1 MGIFFNH
8 VVPMLL
14 HVLTKLTY
22 PLTFFSL
29 PFDRTPA
36 IDGGLEKVAQNT
48 GANKSLPGALKD
60 MVGTWKLQ
68 EKINVD
74 QFMAGLGINR
84 AKRAA
89 LRLAGQEYE
98 LLADASALT
107 IVTKD
112 LRGHSA
118 LKLPLGGRGVVSHDG
133 DDGATVRR
141 AVSVLR
147 DAVVITETLVGES
160 QPLSICG
167 RTLQRDGRMR
177 IDISKRTP
185 DGQTVA
191 MAAIATRSSRAHSMA
206 PVLHRAL
213 QC

>member
-1 MGIFFNH
+1 MGLFFNH
-8 VVPMLL
+8 VVPALFY
-14 HVLTKLTY
+14 VLKKLTY
-22 PLTFFSL
+22 PLALGSSL
-29 PFDRTPA
+29 LSLALDRTPA
-36 IDGGLEKVAQNT
+36 IDEKVS
-48 GANKSLPGALKD
+48 GANAVNKSLPGALKD

-98 LLADASALT
+98 LLADTSALT

-118 LKLPLGGRGVVSHDG
+118 LKLPLDGRGVVAHDG
-133 DDGATVRR
+133 DDGAAVRR
-141 AVSVLR
+141 AVRVLR
-147 DAVVITETLVGES
+147 DAIDITERTPAGQV
-160 QPLSICG
+160 LSVCR
-167 RTLQRDGRMR
+167 RTLLRDGRMR
-177 IDISKRTP
+177 MDISKRTP
-185 DGQTVA
+185 DGQTVT
-191 MAAIATRSSRAHSMA
+191 MAAIATRARPPRLVH
-206 PVLHRAL
+206 

>member
-1 MGIFFNH
+1 VQMGLFFNH
-8 VVPMLL
+8 VVPALFY
-14 HVLTKLTY
+14 VLKKLTY
-22 PLTFFSL
+22 PLALGSSL
-29 PFDRTPA
+29 LSLAFDRTPA
-36 IDGGLEKVAQNT
+36 IDEKVSGVNAV
-48 GANKSLPGALKD
+48 NKSLPGALKD

-98 LLADASALT
+98 LLADKSALT

-118 LKLPLGGRGVVSHDG
+118 LKLPLDGRGVVANDG
-133 DDGATVRR
+133 DDGAAVRR
-141 AVSVLR
+141 AVRVLT
-147 DAVVITETLVGES
+147 DALVMTETLVGES
-160 QPLSICG
+160 KPLSVCR

-177 IDISKRTP
+177 MDISKRTP
-185 DGQTVA
+185 DGQTVS
-191 MAAIATRSSRAHSMA
+191 MTAIATRARPPRLVH
-206 PVLHRAL
+206 

>member
-1 MGIFFNH
+1 MRLFFNH
-8 VVPMLL
+8 VLPALFY
-14 HVLTKLTY
+14 VLKKLTY
-22 PLTFFSL
+22 PLALGSSL
-29 PFDRTPA
+29 LSLAFDRTPA
-36 IDGGLEKVAQNT
+36 LGEGPEKAS
-48 GANKSLPGALKD
+48 GANAVNKSLPGALKD

-98 LLADASALT
+98 LLADTSALT

-118 LKLPLGGRGVVSHDG
+118 LKLPLNGRGVVAHDG
-133 DDGATVRR
+133 DDGAAVRR

-147 DAVVITETLVGES
+147 DAIVMTEQDLAGQV
-160 QPLSICG
+160 LSVCR

-177 IDISKRTP
+177 MEISKRTP
-185 DGQTVA
+185 DGQTVS
-191 MAAIATRSSRAHSMA
+191 MAAIATRARPPRLVH
-206 PVLHRAL
+206 

>member
-1 MGIFFNH
+1 MGLFRNH
-8 VVPMLL
+8 VVPALFYLL
-14 HVLTKLTY
+14 KKLTY
-22 PLTFFSL
+22 PLALAASL
-29 PFDRTPA
+29 AFDRTPA
-36 IDGGLEKVAQNT
+36 IGEGPEKAS
-48 GANKSLPGALKD
+48 GANAVNKSLPGALKD

-98 LLADASALT
+98 LLADKSALT

-118 LKLPLGGRGVVSHDG
+118 LKLPLDGRGVVAHDG
-133 DDGATVRR
+133 DDGAAVRR
-141 AVSVLR
+141 AVRVLR
-147 DAVVITETLVGES
+147 DAIDITERTPAGQV
-160 QPLSICG
+160 LSVCR

-177 IDISKRTP
+177 MDISKRTP
-185 DGQTVA
+185 DGQTVS
-191 MAAIATRSSRAHSMA
+191 MAAIATRARPPRLVH
-206 PVLHRAL
+206 

>member
-1 MGIFFNH
+1 MGLFFNH
-8 VVPMLL
+8 VVPALFY
-14 HVLTKLTY
+14 VLKKLTY
-22 PLTFFSL
+22 PLALGSSL
-29 PFDRTPA
+29 LSLAFDRAPA
-36 IDGGLEKVAQNT
+36 IDEKVS
-48 GANKSLPGALKD
+48 GANAVNKSLPGALKD

-98 LLADASALT
+98 LLADTSALT

-118 LKLPLGGRGVVSHDG
+118 LKLPLDGRGVVAHDG
-133 DDGATVRR
+133 DDGAAVRR
-141 AVSVLR
+141 AVRVLR
-147 DAVVITETLVGES
+147 DAIDITERTPAGQV
-160 QPLSICG
+160 LSVCR
-167 RTLQRDGRMR
+167 RTLLRDGRMR
-177 IDISKRTP
+177 MDISKRTP
-185 DGQTVA
+185 DGQTVT
-191 MAAIATRSSRAHSMA
+191 MAAIATRARPPRLVH
-206 PVLHRAL
+206 

>member
-1 MGIFFNH
+1 MRLFFNH
-8 VVPMLL
+8 VLPALFY
-14 HVLTKLTY
+14 VLKKLTY
-22 PLTFFSL
+22 PLALGSSL
-29 PFDRTPA
+29 LSLAFDRTPA
-36 IDGGLEKVAQNT
+36 LGEGPEKAS
-48 GANKSLPGALKD
+48 GANAVNKSLPGALKD

-98 LLADASALT
+98 LLADTSALT

-118 LKLPLGGRGVVSHDG
+118 LKLPLNGRGVVAHDG
-133 DDGATVRR
+133 DDGAAVRR

-147 DAVVITETLVGES
+147 DAIVMTEQDLAGQV
-160 QPLSICG
+160 LSVCR

-177 IDISKRTP
+177 MDISKRTP
-185 DGQTVA
+185 DGQTVS
-191 MAAIATRSSRAHSMA
+191 MAAIATRARPPRLVH
-206 PVLHRAL
+206 

>member
-1 MGIFFNH
+1 MGLFFNH
-8 VVPMLL
+8 VVPTLFY
-14 HVLTKLTY
+14 VLTKLTY
-22 PLTFFSL
+22 PLSLFSL
-29 PFDRTPA
+29 AFDRTPA
-36 IDGGLEKVAQNT
+36 IDGGLEKVPQNP

-160 QPLSICG
+160 QPLSICR

-191 MAAIATRSSRAHSMA
+191 MAAIATRSRAQSMA

>member
-1 MGIFFNH
+1 MRLFFNH
-8 VVPMLL
+8 VLPALFY
-14 HVLTKLTY
+14 VLKKLTY
-22 PLTFFSL
+22 PLALGSSL
-29 PFDRTPA
+29 LSLAFDRTPA
-36 IDGGLEKVAQNT
+36 IDEKVS
-48 GANKSLPGALKD
+48 GANVVNKSLPGALKD

-98 LLADASALT
+98 LLADTSALT

-118 LKLPLGGRGVVSHDG
+118 LKLPLNGRGVVAHDG
-133 DDGATVRR
+133 DDGAAVRR
-141 AVSVLR
+141 AVNVLR
-147 DAVVITETLVGES
+147 DAIVMTETTPAGQV
-160 QPLSICG
+160 LSVCR

-177 IDISKRTP
+177 MDISKRTP
-185 DGQTVA
+185 DGQTVT
-191 MAAIATRSSRAHSMA
+191 MAAIATRARPPRLVH
-206 PVLHRAL
+206 

>member
-1 MGIFFNH
+1 MGLFRNH
-8 VVPMLL
+8 VVPALFYLL
-14 HVLTKLTY
+14 KKLTY
-22 PLTFFSL
+22 PLALAASL
-29 PFDRTPA
+29 AFDRTPA
-36 IDGGLEKVAQNT
+36 IGEGPEKAS
-48 GANKSLPGALKD
+48 GANAVNKSLPGALKD

-98 LLADASALT
+98 LLADTSALT

-118 LKLPLGGRGVVSHDG
+118 LKLPLNGRGVVAHDG
-133 DDGATVRR
+133 DDGAAVRR

-147 DAVVITETLVGES
+147 DAIVMTEQDLAGQV
-160 QPLSICG
+160 LSVCR

-177 IDISKRTP
+177 MDISKRTP
-185 DGQTVA
+185 DGQTVS
-191 MAAIATRSSRAHSMA
+191 MTAIATRARPPRLVH
-206 PVLHRAL
+206 

>member
-1 MGIFFNH
+1 MGLFLNH
-8 VVPMLL
+8 VVPTLL
-14 HVLTKLTY
+14 YVLTKLTY
-22 PLTFFSL
+22 PLTLFEL
-29 PFDRTPA
+29 FDRTPA
-36 IDGGLEKVAQNT
+36 PIKAGLENAPLSPDE
-48 GANKSLPGALKD
+48 KSLPRLPGALKH

-118 LKLPLGGRGVVSHDG
+118 LKLPLGGRGVVAHDG
-133 DDGATVRR
+133 DNGAAVRR

-147 DAVVITETLVGES
+147 DAVVVTETLVGES
-160 QPLSICG
+160 HPLSVCR

-185 DGQTVA
+185 EGKTVA
-191 MAAIATRSSRAHSMA
+191 MAAIASRSSPAPPSM
-206 PVLHRAL
+206 RL

>member
-1 MGIFFNH
+1 MGLFFNH

-22 PLTFFSL
+22 PLSLFSL
-29 PFDRTPA
+29 AFDRTPS
-36 IDGGLEKVAQNT
+36 IDGGLEKVP

-118 LKLPLGGRGVVSHDG
+118 LKLPLGGRGVVAHDG

-160 QPLSICG
+160 QPLSICR

-191 MAAIATRSSRAHSMA
+191 MAAIATRSRAQSMA

>member
-1 MGIFFNH
+1 MRLFFNH
-8 VVPMLL
+8 VLPALFY
-14 HVLTKLTY
+14 VLKKLTY
-22 PLTFFSL
+22 PLALGSSL
-29 PFDRTPA
+29 LSLAFDRTPA
-36 IDGGLEKVAQNT
+36 IDEKVS
-48 GANKSLPGALKD
+48 GANAVNKSLPGALKD

-98 LLADASALT
+98 LLADKSALT

-118 LKLPLGGRGVVSHDG
+118 LKLPLNGRGVVAHDG
-133 DDGATVRR
+133 DDGAAVRR
-141 AVSVLR
+141 AVRVLR
-147 DAVVITETLVGES
+147 DAIDITERTPAGQV
-160 QPLSICG
+160 LSVCR
-167 RTLQRDGRMR
+167 RTLLRDGRMR
-177 IDISKRTP
+177 MDISKRTP
-185 DGQTVA
+185 DGQTVS
-191 MAAIATRSSRAHSMA
+191 MAAIATRARPPRLVH
-206 PVLHRAL
+206 

>member
-1 MGIFFNH
+1 MGLFFNH
-8 VVPMLL
+8 VVPALFY
-14 HVLTKLTY
+14 VLKKLTY
-22 PLTFFSL
+22 PLALGSSL
-29 PFDRTPA
+29 LSLAFDRTPA
-36 IDGGLEKVAQNT
+36 LGEGPEKAS
-48 GANKSLPGALKD
+48 GANAVNKSLPGALKD

-98 LLADASALT
+98 LLADTSALT

-118 LKLPLGGRGVVSHDG
+118 LKLPLDGRGVVAHDG
-133 DDGATVRR
+133 DDGAAVRR
-141 AVSVLR
+141 AVRVLR
-147 DAVVITETLVGES
+147 DAIDITERTPAGQV
-160 QPLSICG
+160 LSVCR
-167 RTLQRDGRMR
+167 RTLLRDGRMR
-177 IDISKRTP
+177 MDISKRTP
-185 DGQTVA
+185 DGQTVT
-191 MAAIATRSSRAHSMA
+191 MAAIATRARPPRLVH
-206 PVLHRAL
+206 

>member
-1 MGIFFNH
+1 MGLFFNH
-8 VVPMLL
+8 VVPALFY
-14 HVLTKLTY
+14 VLKKLTY
-22 PLTFFSL
+22 PLALGSSL
-29 PFDRTPA
+29 LSLAFDRTPA
-36 IDGGLEKVAQNT
+36 IGEGPEKAS
-48 GANKSLPGALKD
+48 GANAVNKSLPGALKD

-98 LLADASALT
+98 LLADKSALT

-118 LKLPLGGRGVVSHDG
+118 LKLPLDGRGVVANDG
-133 DDGATVRR
+133 DDGAAVRR
-141 AVSVLR
+141 AVRVLT
-147 DAVVITETLVGES
+147 DALVMTETLVGES
-160 QPLSICG
+160 KPLSVCR

-177 IDISKRTP
+177 MDISKRTP
-185 DGQTVA
+185 DGQTVS
-191 MAAIATRSSRAHSMA
+191 MAAIATRARPPRLVH
-206 PVLHRAL
+206 

>member
-1 MGIFFNH
+1 MRLFFNH
-8 VVPMLL
+8 VLPALFY
-14 HVLTKLTY
+14 VLKKLTY
-22 PLTFFSL
+22 PLALGSSL
-29 PFDRTPA
+29 LSLAFDRTPA
-36 IDGGLEKVAQNT
+36 LGEGPEKAS
-48 GANKSLPGALKD
+48 GANAVNKSLPGALKD

-98 LLADASALT
+98 LLADTSALT

-118 LKLPLGGRGVVSHDG
+118 LKLPLNGRGVVAHDG
-133 DDGATVRR
+133 DDGAAVRR
-141 AVSVLR
+141 AVSGLR
-147 DAVVITETLVGES
+147 DALVMTESDLHGK
-160 QPLSICG
+160 PLSVCR
-167 RTLQRDGRMR
+167 RTLLRDGRMR
-177 IDISKRTP
+177 MDISKRTP
-185 DGQTVA
+185 DGQTVS
-191 MAAIATRSSRAHSMA
+191 MAAIATRARPPRLVH
-206 PVLHRAL
+206 

>member
-1 MGIFFNH
+1 MRLFFNH
-8 VVPMLL
+8 VLPALFY
-14 HVLTKLTY
+14 VLKKLTY
-22 PLTFFSL
+22 PLALGSSL
-29 PFDRTPA
+29 LSLAFDRTPA
-36 IDGGLEKVAQNT
+36 LGEGPEKAS
-48 GANKSLPGALKD
+48 GANAVNKSLPGALKD

-98 LLADASALT
+98 LLADKSALT

-118 LKLPLGGRGVVSHDG
+118 LKLPLNGRGVVAHDG
-133 DDGATVRR
+133 DDGAAVRR

-147 DAVVITETLVGES
+147 DAIVMTEQDLAGQV
-160 QPLSICG
+160 LSVCR

-177 IDISKRTP
+177 MDISKRTP
-185 DGQTVA
+185 DGQTVS
-191 MAAIATRSSRAHSMA
+191 MAAIATRARPPRLVH
-206 PVLHRAL
+206 